1 MRNTKRILFIGT
13 ALSLCAFATQAAP
26 GFYSGAFAHPQD
38 PAPVPVT
45 PIIGN
50 PPPMGVLDL
59 QSEVVQKF
67 IQAGDLTTW
76 LEQAVA
82 TLATNQAA
90 DEAKLAAIGA
100 GAPGPAGPQGD
111 PGPQGPQGI
120 PGAQGPAGANGAAG
134 AAGTTGSTGPAGPSG
149 ASVPSFSVASGYTIN
164 VIANAGSCSASTLG
178 RNAGAIQFTTADMP
192 FACDFLVWAPQAGNY
207 SVSTRLAVM
216 SGIATVLFHFETPVG
231 TKVAS
236 SSYTNTNANAN
247 FIAGSA
253 AIPLAQGFQTLRLA
267 VDQAAAGGQNFN
279 FITLVKQ

>member
-1 MRNTKRILFIGT
+1 MRNTKRILIIGT
-13 ALSLCAFATQAAP
+13 ALSLCAFAAQAAP

-50 PPPMGVLDL
+50 PPDMGVLDI
-59 QSEVVQKF
+59 QNPVVQSF
-67 IQAGDLTTW
+67 IEAGQLTAW
-76 LEQAVA
+76 FEQSLA
-82 TLATNQAA
+82 TLAALIA
-90 DEAKLAAIGA
+90 DMQQKIDAIGP
-100 GAPGPAGPQGD
+100 GAT
-111 PGPQGPQGI
+111 GPQGPQGI
-120 PGAQGPAGANGAAG
+120 PGPQGTAGANGAVG
-134 AAGTTGSTGPAGPSG
+134 AAGATGSTGPAGPSG

-178 RNAGAIQFTTADMP
+178 RNAGAIQFTSADMP